1 MTEKPVSPLEEA
13 DPRSL
18 DELYSADPLSLT
30 DSDVDRI
37 VDNLV
42 EKRALWAAAE
52 VEAASKGTKKPSKA
66 YLAKQEKG
74 SIELGDLGIGGLKF
88 D

>member
-1 MTEKPVSPLEEA
+1 MTEANESPLKEA

-30 DSDVDRI
+30 DPDVDRI

-42 EKRALWAAAE
+42 EKRDLWAAAE
-52 VEAASKGTKKPSKA
+52 AKAASTGKKKPAKA
-66 YLAKQEKG
+66 YLPKTEKG